1 MCPGATSFAEALDWT
16 AEVYR
21 AAGLRMKKAGKLQG
35 VADEGGF
42 WPAFN
47 SNEEA
52 LDELV
57 GAIADAGFKSILC
70 ARPDQEEP
78 GQPSFSAIADAAE
91 RAGLA
96 AVHIP
101 VSGGL
106 TEGALIRAEQAFK
119 DLPKPIFG
127 YCRSGARAG
136 SLYSAIK
143 SAVR

>member
-1 MCPGATSFAEALDWT
+1 MWPFSSRKKDQTMNHRKLDADFAI
-16 AEVYR
+16 
-21 AAGLRMKKAGKLQG
+21 AGQ
-35 VADEGGF
+35 VSPEQ
-42 WPAFN
+42 
-47 SNEEA
+47 
-52 LDELV
+52 V
-57 GAIADAGFKSILC
+57 QAIADAGFKSILC